1 MATGDLYSSLVFASA
16 NSTLA
21 GQLNVAGYYQTRNQL
36 SSYNQDQQGSI
47 YQWKALDPS
56 PKKVVATTPKRT
68 IERLRDEI
76 KDWHGNILERNK

>member
-1 MATGDLYSSLVFASA
+1 MATGDFYSSLVFASA

-21 GQLNVAGYYQTRNQL
+21 GQLAGYYQSQNQL

-47 YQWKALDPS
+47 YQWKALDHS